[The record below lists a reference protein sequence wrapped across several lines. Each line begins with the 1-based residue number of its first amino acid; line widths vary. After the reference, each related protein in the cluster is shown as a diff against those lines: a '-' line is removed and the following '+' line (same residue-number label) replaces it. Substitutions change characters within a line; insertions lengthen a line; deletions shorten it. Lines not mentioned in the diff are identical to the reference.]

1 METLQMTYTVQYETT
16 GQVGTRPTRVINRIG
31 KFPSKAEAQTYLAR
45 AQIANASV
53 VEAGVSVLVTIAR
66 RAGIEAAMLAY
77 DAGVNTPAILLPGHA
92 HPPVTPPLNPRPI
105 RGWVQNQTLIK

>member
-1 METLQMTYTVQYETT
+1 MTYTVQYETT

-53 VEAGVSVLVTIAR
+53 VEAGV
-66 RAGIEAAMLAY
+66 
-77 DAGVNTPAILLPGHA
+77 
-92 HPPVTPPLNPRPI
+92 
-105 RGWVQNQTLIK
+105 